1 MQVRA
6 FSLHTYTYPNMGGG
20 GVHRAPRACRACE
33 NCRKRKVRCS
43 GGEICRECQR
53 FQTECVYREHY
64 RTRKEFSIKIL
75 QSPDFERVRS
85 RKQPR
90 VTVEEADDEEVE
102 EENGEREGPSP
113 PVTRAQPEVKEYV
126 PTFLEQLYKI
136 VGELEPASGLE
147 NKVKRVLDLSH
158 AAANAEPVV
167 DSRHLTEE
175 QMLQYVADYF
185 NAYYVILPFFDP
197 DTWIRKAK
205 TAWRAADDEVTL
217 SESLDLA
224 IVYMLIALGSCG
236 SFSASFSG
244 FEDSVWSRVYAERAR
259 KIVPNPFER
268 PPSLRLLQYLAVIT
282 LHKMAQNNFSEAYMY
297 SGLMVRNAVVLGLH
311 LVDPAEDYEKH
322 RAWYSVYI
330 FEKYWGFA
338 AGRPSSI
345 GLEYPPPI
353 PHPPAFHN
361 NSIYA
366 MSTEHCLIR
375 LRLCDLSIKFLTYSA
390 LIGSNKAAH
399 QSITKTLQ
407 LVVDA
412 DNQLEQIIQSS
423 KDPHL
428 KAFQINPDFTDI
440 QCREWYWIRLFYW
453 FIKLI
458 LYRPFLFTS
467 HYFGLPQTH
476 IPSDTLNSLAIGTQ
490 RCLEA
495 ALAIPPIVAEINS
508 RLERCQLNWFSNTY
522 LECASVVF
530 ILYCASLAS
539 NNQAPPQSVLQ
550 AMCRSYRHMN
560 GCRESKL
567 QDLTIELLQDQ
578 SFLAMLGENRQLLVK
593 CFFGVSMDPPT
604 PNEDLDAVWN
614 KTLRLIGF
622 QVIC

>member
-1 MQVRA
+1 M
-6 FSLHTYTYPNMGGG
+6 G
-20 GVHRAPRACRACE
+20 GVHRPPRACRACE
-33 NCRKRKVRCS
+33 SCRKRKVRCS
-43 GGEICRECQR
+43 GGEVCRECQR

-75 QSPDFERVRS
+75 QSPDFERVRT

-90 VTVEEADDEEVE
+90 VSVREERAE
-102 EENGEREGPSP
+102 EREDDDTDTSSP
-113 PVTRAQPEVKEYV
+113 ATATTTGTTAPANTAAAGETRQQEHV
-126 PTFLEQLYKI
+126 PTFLERLYKV
-136 VGELEPASGLE
+136 VGEVEPPPELEGKVRTVYGL
-147 NKVKRVLDLSH
+147 SC

-167 DSRHLTEE
+167 ASRHLTEE

-205 TAWRAADDEVTL
+205 TAWRAADNDDT
-217 SESLDLA
+217 LDLA
-224 IVYMLIALGSCG
+224 IVYMIIALGSCG

-244 FEDSVWSRVYAERAR
+244 FEDSVWSREYAGRAQ
-259 KIVPNPFER
+259 KIVPSPFER
-268 PPSLRLLQYLAVIT
+268 PPSLRLLQYLALKT
-282 LHKMAQNNFSEAYMY
+282 LHKMAQNHFSEAYMY

-322 RAWYSVYI
+322 RAWYSVYV

-338 AGRPSSI
+338 AGRPSCI
-345 GLEYPPPI
+345 GLEYPSPI
-353 PHPPAFHN
+353 PYPPAFHN

-366 MSTEHCLIR
+366 MSTEHSLIR
-375 LRLCDLSIKFLTYSA
+375 LRLCDLSIKFLTSSA
-390 LIGSNKAAH
+390 LIGTNKAAH

-412 DNQLEQIIQSS
+412 DNQLEEIIQSS

-453 FIKLI
+453 FVKLI
-458 LYRPFLFTS
+458 LYRPFFFTS
-467 HYFGLPQTH
+467 HYFDLTPTH
-476 IPSDTLNSLAIGTQ
+476 IPPDTLNSLVIGTQ

-522 LECASVVF
+522 LECASVVL
-530 ILYCASLAS
+530 ILYCASLAA
-539 NNQAPPQSVLQ
+539 NNQSPPQSVIQ

-560 GCRESKL
+560 GCRQSNL
-567 QDLTIELLQDQ
+567 QDLTIELLKTQ
-578 SFLAMLGENRQLLVK
+578 SFLATLGANRQLLVK
-593 CFFGVSMDPPT
+593 SFFGVSIDPPS
-604 PNEDLDAVWN
+604 PHEDLDALWN